1 MFHFRRLD
9 PSERPLQILY
19 DYLTTMGYADPVRVQ
34 QEAANADLSCLIRFY
49 SGESRCMF
57 LLLGARCTWV
67 FGSLGGCSDPKAPME
82 LAPMQQVTCP
92 KSLLSNAA
100 CRILISDY
108 RPEANQTH
116 RVQWL
121 SDLKLS
127 LTAAR
132 RS

>member
-1 MFHFRRLD
+1 MYVFAVGCTLHVGVRKSRWVL
-9 PSERPLQILY
+9 RPQSTHGIG
-19 DYLTTMGYADPVRVQ
+19 TYA
-34 QEAANADLSCLIRFY
+34 A
-49 SGESRCMF
+49 GHM
-57 LLLGARCTWV
+57 
-67 FGSLGGCSDPKAPME
+67 
-82 LAPMQQVTCP
+82 CP